1 MTATINTAAQTQVAV
16 TETAK
21 VETKVEKV
29 WKLEDEMYEVDWTE
43 CEIEINAE
51 VASIFANVMLPNNL
65 DLADPDDFIK
75 MTEFKARQQKLA
87 DLILS
92 TGFQPFAIPEEV
104 IIVFKEGA
112 SKEIPKHLL
121 NIWLILQTKIIVCKE
136 VKDKGVLKYKP
147 LEEKE
152 LSTKEIG
159 NFCVGNQN
167 IRIPE
172 REFIVPT
179 IQSGESLEGG
189 ICVFVNEVASFH
201 AAFAAV
207 QLDKLSDL
215 QVAELTQLLR
225 LELEVINDDGEVGVL
240 SEKDNQSYYFS
251 FSNKWVTTRSGR
263 NPKIL
268 DKSVIWMQ
276 TVNSRFTILNL
287 AIWLGSSKYDGSI
300 DGVYSKI
307 PNLFS
312 RITEEGGN
320 SYSIEWEADHPT
332 RLINED
338 LRMPIHFVEKMN
350 DTGLS
355 VYPFCFPTNVRHNP
369 AILKKIIKRE
379 GDATCDKYNTT
390 FVAGAKAS
398 NAAGTYLT
406 KDGMKRSL
414 HDMKGTKMLNRPMQA
429 RKHMSANA
437 ELIDSNDNI
446 LSVRQRSLFTV
457 KMEEENQD

>member
-1 MTATINTAAQTQVAV
+1 MTTAINNAAQTQA
-16 TETAK
+16 TESAQ
-21 VETKVEKV
+21 VEETKVEKE
-29 WKLEDEMYEVDWTE
+29 WKLEDEMYEVDFSE
-43 CEIEINAE
+43 CEVELTAE

-65 DLADPDDFIK
+65 DLSDPDDYVK
-75 MTEFKARQQKLA
+75 MTEFRARQQKLA
-87 DLILS
+87 DLIME
-92 TGFQPFAIPEEV
+92 TGFQPFAIPEEI
-104 IIVFKEGA
+104 IIVFKEGVN
-112 SKEIPKHLL
+112 KEIPKHLL
-121 NIWLILQTKIIVCKE
+121 NIWLILQTKIVVCKE
-136 VKDKGVLKYKP
+136 VKDKGILKYKP

-152 LSTKEIG
+152 LSTKEIA
-159 NFCVGNQN
+159 NFCLGNQN

-189 ICVFVNEVASFH
+189 ICVYVSEVASFH
-201 AAFAAV
+201 AAFAAM

-215 QVAELTQLLR
+215 QVAELAQALR
-225 LELEVINDDGEVGVL
+225 PNLEIVNEEGEVGLL
-240 SEKDNQSYYFS
+240 SEKDNQSYYFGLT
-251 FSNKWVTTRSGR
+251 NKTLTTRSGR
-263 NPKIL
+263 NPKVL

-276 TVNSRFTILNL
+276 TVNSRFTILTL
-287 AIWLGSSKYDGSI
+287 AIWLGSNNYDGSI
-300 DGVYSKI
+300 DGEYIKI

-312 RITEEGGN
+312 SITEDGGN
-320 SYSIEWEADHPT
+320 SYSVEWEHDHPT
-332 RLINED
+332 RIINQD
-338 LRMPIHFVEKMN
+338 LKMPIHFVEKKN
-350 DTGLS
+350 DTGLA

-369 AILKKIIKRE
+369 ALLNKVIKRE

-437 ELIDSNDNI
+437 ELIDSNGEVK
-446 LSVRQRSLFTV
+446 SVRQRSLFTV

>member
-1 MTATINTAAQTQVAV
+1 MTAISTAAQTQTTV

-21 VETKVEKV
+21 VETKVEKG
-29 WKLEDEMYEVDWTE
+29 WKLEDEMYEINFSE

-65 DLADPDDFIK
+65 DLSDPDDFAR
-75 MTEFKARQQKLA
+75 MPQFKARQQKLA
-87 DLILS
+87 DLIME

-104 IIVFKEGA
+104 IIVFKEGVN
-112 SKEIPKHLL
+112 KEIPKHLL

-172 REFIVPT
+172 KEFIVPT
-179 IQSGESLEGG
+179 IQANESLEGG
-189 ICVFVNEVASFH
+189 ICVYVDEVASFH
-201 AAFAAV
+201 AAFAAM

-215 QVAELTQLLR
+215 QVAELAQALR
-225 LELEVINDDGEVGVL
+225 PNLEVVNDDGEVGVL

-276 TVNSRFTILNL
+276 TVNSRFTILTL
-287 AIWLGSSKYDGSI
+287 AIWLGSAKYDGSI

-312 RITEEGGN
+312 RITEDGGN

-332 RLINED
+332 RIINQD

-369 AILKKIIKRE
+369 ALLKKIIKRE

-437 ELIDSNDNI
+437 ELIDSNGDI
-446 LSVRQRSLFTV
+446 KSVRQRSLFTV
-457 KMEEENQD
+457 KMEEENQA

>member
-1 MTATINTAAQTQVAV
+1 MTAINTVAQTQTTV
-16 TETAK
+16 TETAM

-136 VKDKGVLKYKP
+136 VKDKGILKYKP

-179 IQSGESLEGG
+179 IQVGESLEGG

-287 AIWLGSSKYDGSI
+287 AIWLGSSKYDESI

-320 SYSIEWEADHPT
+320 SYSIEWETDHPT

>member
-1 MTATINTAAQTQVAV
+1 MTAINTVAQTQTTV

-51 VASIFANVMLPNNL
+51 IASIFANVMLPNNL
-65 DLADPDDFIK
+65 DLADPDDLRK

-136 VKDKGVLKYKP
+136 VKDKGILKYKP

-179 IQSGESLEGG
+179 IQVGESLEGG

-287 AIWLGSSKYDGSI
+287 AIWLGSSKYDESI